1 MQMNNL
7 ILISET
13 DLRAVLSETI
23 KKELESIR
31 PVEQSNESELITRKE
46 TAKILDISLPTL
58 NAYTRDGKIQSYRIG
73 SRIRYKR
80 NEVINSVLKVQS
92 FKYR

>member
-1 MQMNNL
+1 MQNIILVNEKEL
-7 ILISET
+7 RDLISDSIT
-13 DLRAVLSETI
+13 KVLDTF
-23 KKELESIR
+23 K
-31 PVEQSNESELITRKE
+31 PVEPSNENELITRKE

-92 FKYR
+92 FKYK

>member
-1 MQMNNL
+1 MNNL